1 MTLRTIEPVETTKP
15 LEAEARAVR
24 PDLSEPLT
32 QRSAA
37 LAARG
42 AESADRER
50 RLDADTV
57 TAITAA
63 GFPAYFVPRLW
74 SGREGNFRQLI
85 DATAELG
92 ECCTSAAWC
101 AGLWA
106 AHSRFAA
113 FLPERGQFDLWG
125 SSPDVRI
132 AAGLT
137 PHTARAVRTAS
148 GCWSL
153 SGEWECVSG
162 VGSAHWVLLA
172 ARLPQEPGQ
181 EGAARVFAVPRAD
194 IEVIDSWH
202 STGLRG
208 TGSNTVALGPTSV
221 PEHRSFAL
229 ADVLVGR
236 SDVGRPRCHSVP
248 AQLVGGLIFCAPAL
262 GAARA
267 ALRAWTR
274 WAAPKA
280 AAGDSL
286 SGTLHQTLARSSA
299 EIDAARLL
307 MTEAARRA
315 DQEPVTPLGI
325 ARNHRDASVAVD
337 LLVTAV
343 ERLFRTGGAHARD
356 GAGTVQRCWR
366 DVHTVA
372 AHAVLQFENAATLY
386 GGVALAPQNA
396 APASS
401 RSSHSPHSS

>member
-1 MTLRTIEPVETTKP
+1 M
-15 LEAEARAVR
+15 
-24 PDLSEPLT
+24 
-32 QRSAA
+32 
-37 LAARG
+37 AARG
-42 AESADRER
+42 AESADRQR

-57 TAITAA
+57 AAITGA

-74 SGREGNFRQLI
+74 GGQEGDFHQLI
-85 DATAELG
+85 HATAKLG
-92 ECCTSAAWC
+92 EYCTSAAWC

-113 FLPERGQFDLWG
+113 FLPEQGQFDLWG

-132 AAGLT
+132 AAGLA
-137 PHTARAVRTAS
+137 PHAARAVRT
-148 GCWSL
+148 GGNCWSL

-181 EGAARVFAVPRAD
+181 EGTARVFAVPRAE

-208 TGSNTVALGPTSV
+208 TGSNTVVLGPTSV

-229 ADVLVGR
+229 GDVLAGR
-236 SDVGRPRCHSVP
+236 SDAGRPRCHSVP

-280 AAGDSL
+280 ATGASL
-286 SGTLHQTLARSSA
+286 SSTLHQTLARSSA

-307 MTEAARRA
+307 VTEAARRA
-315 DQEPVTPLGI
+315 DQEPVTPFGI

-366 DVHTVA
+366 DLHTVA

-396 APASS
+396 ASASS
-401 RSSHSPHSS
+401 QSS